1 MSAQK
6 LWIENFVF
14 ASSICKPTLFSSLV
28 GARFHQFKPVQ
39 KIASEPPCANLSR
52 YAILKFQVP
61 TRLATGIENMESP
74 ARLFFQITVSWQGI
88 LIICTFHLDI
98 VCLNAGWVDQCVRNV
113 QLHCACVVCRSK
125 KWSAIFLTCYWR
137 LFRVSFCTHCIEKF
151 CPSSLIYTYFLVYS
165 HFSISFLLCECVPH
179 CGSTRFSRITL
190 LPGPGVDW
198 QESLEELPWS
208 GHTGHTRQRNMKST
222 GEPADKMRFGRFLCT
237 N

>member
-1 MSAQK
+1 MQPSAKTVAATSNGIFAK
-6 LWIENFVF
+6 LT
-14 ASSICKPTLFSSLV
+14 SRKTPV
-28 GARFHQFKPVQ
+28 GSNNEFP
-39 KIASEPPCANLSR
+39 
-52 YAILKFQVP
+52 
-61 TRLATGIENMESP
+61 
-74 ARLFFQITVSWQGI
+74 WW
-88 LIICTFHLDI
+88 IICVCQTQAKQFFNSHHKQSGAKFFAWLRPCPANCTGSLALCDKMLDYSVLLPKCVTLEKCWNVGCI
-98 VCLNAGWVDQCVRNV
+98 AHVLFAGQ
-113 QLHCACVVCRSK
+113 K
-125 KWSAIFLTCYWR
+125 CYWR
-137 LFRVSFCTHCIEKF
+137 LFRVSSCTHCIEKF
-151 CPSSLIYTYFLVYS
+151 CPSSPTYTYFLVYS